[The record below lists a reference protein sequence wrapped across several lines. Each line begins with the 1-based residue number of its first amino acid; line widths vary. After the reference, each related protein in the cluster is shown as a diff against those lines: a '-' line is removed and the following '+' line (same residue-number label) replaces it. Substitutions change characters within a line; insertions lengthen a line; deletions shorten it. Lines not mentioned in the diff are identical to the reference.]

1 MKKSILVL
9 LGVFLVSVFAGSISL
24 ADTATQVGNKVV
36 VRMAVLADP
45 DVEKTRLM
53 ALSPVI
59 TYKGG
64 LISFKPDMDFV
75 GGPGSQIGGHL
86 RLVVVK
92 DGVSYVFAEPFLLIR
107 NHNPSMLIF
116 DPVADADLD
125 PNLNNAL
132 KSVITVNSKIRVG
145 ILLAGSTSDSTR
157 LDNGRL
163 YASGPKAFGGP
174 GSATVS
180 DNIDLGT
187 DYQSFLAIGTFTFD
201 NAELP
206 AGKNKIVW

>member
-1 MKKSILVL
+1 MKRSILVL

-36 VRMAVLADP
+36 VRLAVLADP

-86 RLVVVK
+86 RLVIVK

-107 NHNPSMLIF
+107 NHNPSMLIY
-116 DPVADADLD
+116 DPAADADLD
-125 PNLNNAL
+125 PELNNFL
-132 KSVITVNSKIRVG
+132 KTIVTPNSKIRVG
-145 ILLAGSTSDSTR
+145 ILIEGATYSSLE
-157 LDNGRL
+157 NGRL
-163 YASGPKAFGGP
+163 FFGGVNEFQP
-174 GSATVS
+174 AGSARIS
-180 DNIDLGT
+180 DNLQLGT
-187 DYQSFLAIGTFTFD
+187 DYQTYLAIGTFVLD